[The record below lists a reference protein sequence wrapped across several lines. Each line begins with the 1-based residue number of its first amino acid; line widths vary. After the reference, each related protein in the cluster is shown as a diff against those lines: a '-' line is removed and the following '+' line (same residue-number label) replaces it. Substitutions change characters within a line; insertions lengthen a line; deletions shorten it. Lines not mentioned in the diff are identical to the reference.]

1 MSYNCPNDVKKERGS
16 SFASFGMCVTGGRFE
31 PLRDDDYDSD
41 EVPGLASDDDTSDE
55 EDNTEVVH
63 SSVCVGREFSSRV
76 EEHGRAHHA
85 AVRKLEWWEVLLDN
99 QADISVVHPRLLTH
113 IRRHESYVSGLSGT
127 ATLPY
132 VGKLRDFF
140 MCKGS
145 ADVLASVLCMADV
158 EDLYDITY
166 EQGVSYTVH
175 LNDRDLVFYK
185 RDKLYV
191 GDMRAWESSEFDS
204 TVLVTT
210 AGDNEA
216 KYTAKEVRRAKVAR
230 DMVINAGFSSEKEAL
245 GLVNDGNLTGVPIT
259 AKDVKR
265 SFAIYGKTTSGVR
278 GRRTSH
284 KAPMTHVDPDLKAA
298 HGEFQTMYG
307 DVIYFRDKKPFL
319 MCLTKPLHLI
329 TLTQLPNN
337 KMKEVGAAIH
347 KHVATIQSKGFQP
360 TTLYLDA
367 QRGFASLDAN
377 IPGVEVVVS
386 GAGDHMDPLD
396 VEVRHL
402 KEIFRSVVDS
412 LPWQQPEWADKD
424 LATYCTSRKNLRST
438 PNSVSSAR
446 VQFTGRKPDFKKELG
461 LAYGDYCECYIPNV
475 VSKNAFAPRTE
486 PCVALYPTGN
496 ANGSWMFLNIKTKR
510 RVRRT
515 NWQKMVT
522 TELVVDI
529 MNEFSKSEE
538 DASEATADDDDI
550 EQEGAEEQDD
560 AAGQL
565 SEPEPDVEEHA
576 EREDEVPAGDEDD
589 VDPPAAHVEQPDA
602 EANETANEQRRS
614 ARLVAGARR
623 PMRYRSFHTSVRKG
637 LKEHGADAYKAIV
650 AELKQLLSEKKA
662 IKPVHREDLSARQLK
677 RSIRS
682 LMFLK
687 TKFDGLGRFE
697 KIKARLVANG
707 KQQDR
712 ELYPDTYS
720 PTVACSQC

>member
-1 MSYNCPNDVKKERGS
+1 
-16 SFASFGMCVTGGRFE
+16 
-31 PLRDDDYDSD
+31 
-41 EVPGLASDDDTSDE
+41 
-55 EDNTEVVH
+55 
-63 SSVCVGREFSSRV
+63 
-76 EEHGRAHHA
+76 
-85 AVRKLEWWEVLLDN
+85 
-99 QADISVVHPRLLTH
+99 
-113 IRRHESYVSGLSGT
+113 
-127 ATLPY
+127 
-132 VGKLRDFF
+132 
-140 MCKGS
+140 
-145 ADVLASVLCMADV
+145 
-158 EDLYDITY
+158 
-166 EQGVSYTVH
+166 
-175 LNDRDLVFYK
+175 
-185 RDKLYV
+185 
-191 GDMRAWESSEFDS
+191 
-204 TVLVTT
+204 
-210 AGDNEA
+210 
-216 KYTAKEVRRAKVAR
+216 
-230 DMVINAGFSSEKEAL
+230 
-245 GLVNDGNLTGVPIT
+245 
-259 AKDVKR
+259 
-265 SFAIYGKTTSGVR
+265 
-278 GRRTSH
+278 
-284 KAPMTHVDPDLKAA
+284 MTHVDPDLKAA